1 MYTMMSSITLIYY
14 IYSVVHSK
22 GDNMLC
28 MKMIKRAVDKAKAKA
43 KAKQKKITN
52 KQENK

>member
-1 MYTMMSSITLIYY
+1 MYTMMSSTTLIYY
-14 IYSVVHSK
+14 IHSVVLNT

-43 KAKQKKITN
+43 KAKKAVIS
-52 KQENK
+52 